1 MEIYEKH
8 WGEADDRSGT
18 KIWGTFLEDGSLT
31 LGGVDYGETVRAF
44 KGDDDYEYV
53 LTVPAESVQ
62 HLMLL
67 LLKATFNTHSQ
78 MTFSRVERLCTRHG
92 LRTTKSDWH

>member
-1 MEIYEKH
+1 MQS
-8 WGEADDRSGT
+8 R
-18 KIWGTFLEDGSLT
+18 WGTHGDHPVIVLT
-31 LGGVDYGETVRAF
+31 PASVAEIWVETVRAF

-67 LLKATFNTHSQ
+67 LLETTFNTHSP
-78 MTFSRVERLCTRHG
+78 MIFSRVQKLCTRHG
-92 LRTTKSDWH
+92 LKTTKSDWN